1 MFTEG
6 IRKGVLDKPY
16 KRITMHT
23 DLQADAKRWDDLEKL
38 QLHYTRFEDF
48 LYDVITDVLGF
59 NCTWLQEDIAEYL
72 AYGPKYKMIQAQR
85 GQAKTTITA
94 CYAVWRLIHDPKTR
108 ILIVSAGSD
117 MATEIANWV
126 IQIIMFMPELECLRP
141 DTSFGDRASVK
152 AFDIHHTLKGA
163 EKSPS
168 VACMGITSNIQG
180 KRADVLIA
188 DDIESAKNSQTATQR
203 ERLAHLTK
211 DFSSICSTGDII
223 YLGTPQNNDSVYNSL
238 PSRGFEV
245 RIWTG
250 RYPTKE
256 ELTNYGP
263 FLAPSIRTRL
273 ESDPTLQIGGGP
285 TGERGQP
292 TDPDLL
298 DEETLTAKEIDQG
311 KAYFQLQHMLDTKL
325 MDEDRY
331 PLKPRNIVFMPVA
344 NDSGPLII
352 NWAAVESMRIHPPQG
367 FPLQESY
374 YSAIGTGEQF
384 GSFAGCVMYV
394 DPAGGGKNG
403 DELAYAVTKFIGGR
417 VFLVDV
423 GGTPGGYTD
432 DKLQFLTNV
441 AIKWKPHVALIEEN
455 FGKGAFA
462 KIWTPHLHSA
472 MKKINHTCGIEEI
485 WESGQKELRIIDI
498 IEPILGSNRLVI
510 DPALITSD
518 WNSVQKYPVE
528 KRSTYSFF
536 FQLSRITRDKG
547 ALMHDDRLDAVAG
560 ACRYWVDALAQDA
573 AKMASKAKDEAYRK
587 LMNNPL
593 GNGRPVPGF
602 KGHAI
607 PNALSKFRRKT

>member
-1 MFTEG
+1 MSNDNE
-6 IRKGVLDKPY
+6 LA
-16 KRITMHT
+16 
-23 DLQADAKRWDDLEKL
+23 LKRWEDLEKL
-38 QLHYTRFEDF
+38 QNHYVRFEDF
-48 LYDVITDVLGF
+48 LYDVMTDVLSY
-59 NCTWLQEDIAEYL
+59 NCTWLQEDIADYL
-72 AYGPKYKMIQAQR
+72 ANGPKYKMIQAQR

-126 IQIIMFMPELECLRP
+126 IQIIMRMRELECLRP
-141 DTSFGDRASVK
+141 DTTFGDRSSVK
-152 AFDIHHTLKGA
+152 AFDIHHSLKGA

-188 DDIESAKNSQTATQR
+188 DDIESAKNSQTAVQR

-211 DFSSICSTGDII
+211 DFSSICSNGDII

-250 RYPTKE
+250 RYPTQE
-256 ELTNYGP
+256 ELTNYSC
-263 FLAPSIRTRL
+263 FLAPSIRARL
-273 ESDPTLQIGGGP
+273 EADPSLQIGGGP

-298 DEETLTAKEIDQG
+298 SEDVLTAKEIDQG

-331 PLKPRNIVFMPVA
+331 PLKPKNIVFMPIA
-344 NDSGPLII
+344 RDSGPLII
-352 NWAAVESMRIHPPQG
+352 NWAAVESQRIHPPQG
-367 FPLQESY
+367 FPLQEAY
-374 YSAIGTGEQF
+374 YQATGTGEQF
-384 GSFAGCVMYV
+384 GAFQGCVMYV

-403 DELAYAVTKFIGGR
+403 DELAYAVTKFLGGR
-417 VFLVDV
+417 VFVVDV

-432 DKLQFLTNV
+432 DKLDWLTNV
-441 AIKWKPHVALIEEN
+441 AIKWKPHCIQIEEN

-462 KIWTPHLHSA
+462 RVWTPKLLTA
-472 MKKINHTCGIEEI
+472 MKKINHTCGIEEV

-498 IEPILGSNRLVI
+498 LEPIVSGNRLVL

-528 KRSTYSFF
+528 KRSTFSLL

-547 ALMHDDRLDAVAG
+547 ALMHDDRLDALAG
-560 ACRYWVDALAQDA
+560 SCRYWVDALAQDA
-573 AKMASKAKDEAYRK
+573 AKMAAKAKNDQWKK

-593 GNGRPVPGF
+593 GNGRPLPGK
-602 KGHAI
+602 KGFST
-607 PNALSKFRRKT
+607 PNALDKFRRKT